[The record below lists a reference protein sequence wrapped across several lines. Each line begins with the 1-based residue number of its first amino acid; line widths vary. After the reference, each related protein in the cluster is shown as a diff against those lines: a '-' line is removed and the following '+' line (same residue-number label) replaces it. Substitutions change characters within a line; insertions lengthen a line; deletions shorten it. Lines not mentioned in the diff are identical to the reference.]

1 MRNVIAKQIVKFC
14 AGAPRFFSLAP
25 LLRGEGR
32 GEGLLPRDRTR
43 GESPSP
49 GAQKRADLSPQAGRG
64 EGCGRGNS
72 FALLLAVLSFFSV
85 LPAAAETWPDHP
97 VRVIVPHAA
106 GGMPDIL
113 GRIVAEHFTTVF
125 HQQFYVEDR
134 AGGNGVVGAAMVR
147 ALPPDGY
154 NLIVTSFP
162 VLVVQPL
169 VNPNAGFEPLRDFT
183 HIAYFGGAPN
193 LFVVNPA
200 LGVHSLKELVG
211 YVHRAGSLAYATSGP
226 GSNGQLVGES
236 FAHHSGITL
245 TPVGYRSGSIGLMDA
260 VAGHVPMSSQS
271 WGLVGEYVRAGRLL
285 PLAVTSEERLS
296 QAPDV
301 PTFKEEGYPDLV
313 TTTWFSLSGPRG
325 MPDAITNAL
334 NREAIV
340 ALHRPDIRE
349 RLERDAVQ
357 ADPLTPGEFTAF
369 LAKEITRWTPL
380 VRESGITVE

>member
-1 MRNVIAKQIVKFC
+1 MPVEKNLQRAFFSPPPCGEGSGVGVGRCGAFVAAPRDPPPRPSPTRGEGAEAPCVVARRRNVIA
-14 AGAPRFFSLAP
+14 A
-25 LLRGEGR
+25 
-32 GEGLLPRDRTR
+32 
-43 GESPSP
+43 
-49 GAQKRADLSPQAGRG
+49 
-64 EGCGRGNS
+64 
-72 FALLLAVLSFFSV
+72 LSFVALAFIACAAPA
-85 LPAAAETWPDHP
+85 PAAAETWPDRP

-200 LGVHSLKELVG
+200 LGVHSLKELVA
-211 YVHRAGSLAYATSGP
+211 YVRRAGSLAYATSGP

-236 FAHHSGITL
+236 FARHSGITL

-271 WGLVGEYVRAGRLL
+271 WGLVGEYVRAGRML

-296 QAPDV
+296 QAPEV

-325 MPDAITNAL
+325 LPDAITNAL

-357 ADPLTPGEFTAF
+357 ADPLTPAEFTAF